1 MTTKS
6 FGTTWWG
13 AQWLQALTHIDY
25 DNRLPR
31 GRGYANRGAV
41 TSLKMHGGHIEALVQ
56 GSRARPYK
64 VAIDVPPIPAVQ
76 ADSLID
82 GLSRDPWILSQLLN
96 RELDPAVLSFADSL
110 GISVFPSQWKDL
122 SMQCTCPDWAVP
134 CKHIAAVIYLLS
146 REIDGN
152 PFLVFALKGVDLVA
166 ALQDRHIHIA
176 REAESALPTV
186 ESLCSASGEAI
197 PFQVPAEPSD
207 PLFAF
212 DYTTLPELGK
222 TLVQIL
228 PAQPIFFPG
237 VDFRATY
244 GAMLQRIA
252 RSARRILESPIK
264 EDSDLSWVPDAVR
277 LTLDNQYAVRLQ
289 GQAGPEDWAE
299 WVSRLGTVR
308 PVDLPDLPLSVR
320 GLYHG
325 YMAALHL
332 LARGAVVPQIFAL
345 PKDRVAIR
353 WLPALMDE
361 RVRDLLI
368 QLAISGPL
376 NLLFCNFGKKPFTLS
391 PELQAMT
398 VCSLFLDALIS
409 RLTYADGGMRDGV
422 PITNLFF
429 CSLRGR
435 FSGPGEGAIASGI
448 QAWLARLHWTR
459 LKKAPI
465 LWLEEST
472 EDFALSLAVEDREA
486 PLGMPP
492 IPMANFLTDEQWT
505 NSRYPVLQ
513 TASLLATY
521 FPPLKSYLQNAAT
534 TPIPVGAETLPD
546 LLQSTLPTLRLLGIR
561 TVLPKGLA
569 ELLRPRVSLRM
580 RSQAGHHQGM
590 LNIDDLFQFDWVVAI
605 GDHQLT
611 PEEFETLVSN
621 SQGLLRFRGA
631 YVLLDPSDIERLR
644 AELQKPPVLS
654 GHEALRAGLAE
665 EYCGHP
671 VYLDEA
677 TRELLRQLREVDTI
691 PPPADLHAT
700 LRPYQQRGF
709 AWLYRNFR
717 AGFGSVI
724 ADDMGL
730 GKTLQVLAL
739 LCQLKEEGE
748 LADGKVLIVVPTSL
762 LTNWFKE
769 IQRFTPSLTVQVFH
783 GVDRT
788 LSTDRSDI
796 LLTTYGVVR
805 SDAPRLK
812 KLPWRVVVVD
822 EAQNIKNPAASQT
835 RAAKSIP
842 ARSFIAMSG
851 TPVENRLSEYW
862 SILDFTNRGLFGPL
876 ARFTKEFAV
885 PIERNR
891 DQHAIHKFQKVTTP
905 FLLRRVKSDKQ
916 IISDLPDKIEQD
928 EYASLTDAQ
937 AALYESVVR
946 ESLQVIRGESDTF
959 HRQGLVLQ
967 MILALKQ
974 VCNHPAHYLKKQGDR
989 SPSISG
995 KASLLLDLLDPILAN
1010 HEKCLIFTQFREMG
1024 ELLRPWIRETTGHL
1038 PPFLHG
1044 GVSRKQRDAM
1054 VDKFQQDPRDRILI
1068 LSLKAGGTGLNLTA
1082 ASHVIHYDLWWN
1094 PAVEAQATDRAY
1106 RIGQQRNVQVHRL
1119 ITRATFEERIN
1130 DLMKTKRDLANL
1142 TVGAGEQWIGNLS
1155 DTELQEVF
1163 RLG

>member
-1 MTTKS
+1 MTKT

-31 GRGYANRGAV
+31 GRSYANRGAV
-41 TSLKMHGGHIEALVQ
+41 TSLKIRGGHIEALVQ
-56 GSRARPYK
+56 GSRPRPYK
-64 VAIDVPPIPAVQ
+64 VAIDVPPIPSAQ
-76 ADSLID
+76 AGSLID

-110 GISVFPSQWKDL
+110 GIAVFPSQWQDL
-122 SMQCTCPDWAVP
+122 SMQCSCPDWAVP

-152 PFLVFALKGVDLVA
+152 PFLVFALKGVDLVTL
-166 ALQDRHIHIA
+166 LQDRHIHIA

-186 ESLCSASGEAI
+186 ESLYSASGEAI

-207 PLFAF
+207 SEFAF

-244 GAMLQRIA
+244 GAMLQRISRA
-252 RSARRILESPIK
+252 ARRIIEAPLK
-264 EDSDLSWVPDAVR
+264 EGSDLSWVPGAIH
-277 LTLDNQYAVRLQ
+277 LTLNKQCEVRLQ
-289 GQAGPEDWAE
+289 GQDRAEDWEE
-299 WVSRLGTVR
+299 WVARFGTLR
-308 PVDLPDLPLSVR
+308 PADLPDLPLSVKA
-320 GLYHG
+320 LYHG
-325 YMAALHL
+325 YTAALHL

-345 PKDRVAIR
+345 PQDRVAIR

-368 QLAISGPL
+368 HLAISEPPD
-376 NLLFCNFGKKPFTLS
+376 LLSYAVGKKPFAMS
-391 PELQAMT
+391 SELQALT
-398 VCSLFLDALIS
+398 LCSLLLDALVS
-409 RLTYADGGMRDGV
+409 RFTYADAGKLNNV

-429 CSLRGR
+429 GSLRGR

-459 LKKAPI
+459 LKQAPV
-465 LWLEEST
+465 LWLEEFP
-472 EDFALSLAVEDREA
+472 EHFALSLAIEDREA
-486 PLGMPP
+486 PLGMAP
-492 IPMANFLTDEQWT
+492 IPMADFLKDERWTDA
-505 NSRYPVLQ
+505 RYPVLQ

-521 FPPLKSYLQNAAT
+521 LPPIKTYLQNAAA
-534 TPIPVGAETLPD
+534 TPISVGAETLPD
-546 LLQSTLPTLRLLGIR
+546 LLQDTLPTLRLLGIR

-580 RSQAGHHQGM
+580 RSQASHHPGV

-611 PEEFETLVSN
+611 PEEFEALVTN
-621 SQGLLRFRGA
+621 NQGVLRFRGQ
-631 YVLLDPSDIERLR
+631 YVLLDPGEVERLR

-654 GHEALRAGLAE
+654 GQEALRAGLAE
-665 EYCGHP
+665 EYGGHP
-671 VYLDEA
+671 VHLDEA
-677 TRELLRQLREVDTI
+677 ARELLRQLREIDTI
-691 PPPADLHAT
+691 PPPTALHAT

-709 AWLYRNFR
+709 SWLYRNYR

-748 LADGKVLIVVPTSL
+748 LAESKALIVVPTSL
-762 LTNWFKE
+762 LTNWLKE
-769 IQRFTPSLTVQVFH
+769 IRRFTPTLTAKVFH

-788 LSTDRSDI
+788 LSKDRSDI

-805 SDAPRLK
+805 SETSRLK
-812 KLPWRVVVVD
+812 KMAWRVVVID
-822 EAQNIKNPAASQT
+822 EAQNIKNPAAAQT
-835 RAAKSIP
+835 KAAKSIP

-862 SILDFTNRGLFGPL
+862 SILDFANRGLLGPL

-891 DQHAIHKFQKVTTP
+891 DQRVIQQFQKVTAP
-905 FLLRRVKSDKQ
+905 FLLRRVKSDKH

-928 EYASLTDAQ
+928 EYATLTDTQ

-974 VCNHPAHYLKKQGDR
+974 VCNHPAHYLKKQGDQG
-989 SPSISG
+989 PSISG

-1024 ELLRPWIRETTGHL
+1024 ELLRPWIRERTGHL

-1054 VDKFQQDPRDRILI
+1054 VDKFQQDPRDHILI

-1119 ITRATFEERIN
+1119 ITRATFEEHIN

-1142 TVGAGEQWIGNLS
+1142 TVGVGEQWIGNLN
-1155 DTELQEVF
+1155 DAELQEVF